1 MCSRTSSQKMDLLYL
16 DQKGV
21 RKPRVSFWK
30 VRRCCCHWSRLL
42 TPPSRGL
49 FCNKGLFDSSSSSW
63 FLSCWKGHS
72 CSFPRVL
79 QLIIVATKTIA
90 AALIYF
96 TSCLRTSS
104 HSNASDHHS
113 YTKWV
118 GGKRDVERG
127 KKKCHSRRPK
137 LLYILSQAEILRGIE
152 TRLLRRDYS
161 NLGLVITLAFLLG
174 MTPWPLQALQRP
186 NYSVLSIWKYSSFM

>member
-1 MCSRTSSQKMDLLYL
+1 MDLLYL

-127 KKKCHSRRPK
+127 KKKCHSSISEKKAEVTLHSVTRR
-137 LLYILSQAEILRGIE
+137 ILRGIE
-152 TRLLRRDYS
+152 TRLLLRDYS

-186 NYSVLSIWKYSSFM
+186 NYNVLSIWKYSSFM